1 MEQGNQ
7 QAVSEST
14 ASSSQNSL
22 TGGGAASSSQN
33 SLTGSG
39 AASSSKNSMTS
50 GGGGKVAV
58 TKRKRSV
65 LTLERKQEIISEV
78 KKGKSVRLVSGQFG
92 VPQSTVNAIWK
103 GRERIESYVSAS
115 ECPSLAKRRC
125 IIKDPNYE
133 KLDQACHVWFFQQ
146 RSMEAPV
153 SGPVLK
159 REGTAVIYS
168 PLS

>member
-1 MEQGNQ
+1 MALRVYLIVALCAEMEQGNQ
-7 QAVSEST
+7 QAVSAST

-65 LTLERKQEIISEV
+65 LTLERKLEIISEV
-78 KKGKSVRLVSGQFG
+78 KKGKSVRQCLDSLV
-92 VPQSTVNAIWK
+92 
-103 GRERIESYVSAS
+103 
-115 ECPSLAKRRC
+115 
-125 IIKDPNYE
+125 
-133 KLDQACHVWFFQQ
+133 FQNLQ
-146 RSMEAPV
+146 
-153 SGPVLK
+153 
-159 REGTAVIYS
+159 
-168 PLS
+168 